1 MMLFGCVS
9 LCRAFF
15 EQVCA
20 IIGGMYTIFSLLDTI
35 VYQGSKIIKKKT
47 NLGKQG

>member
-1 MMLFGCVS
+1 MSACLCVV
-9 LCRAFF
+9 L
-15 EQVCA
+15 QVCA
-20 IIGGMYTIFSLLDTI
+20 IVGGMYTIFSLLDTL